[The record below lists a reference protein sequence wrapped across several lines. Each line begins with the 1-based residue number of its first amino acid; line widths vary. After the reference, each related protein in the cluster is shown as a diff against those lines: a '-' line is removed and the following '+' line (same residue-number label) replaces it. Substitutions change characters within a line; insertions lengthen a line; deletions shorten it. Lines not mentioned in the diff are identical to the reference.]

1 MKDIFVGENS
11 SIWFEIPYSREV
23 IKINVDILYLS
34 SDVRYDWSISRAVFH
49 STARQIQKAILIE
62 IFLNLS
68 KAHQNSPDQQMI
80 SKRKESCKS
89 LM

>member
-1 MKDIFVGENS
+1 MK
-11 SIWFEIPYSREV
+11 IPVFSNKNKCWYIVS
-23 IKINVDILYLS
+23 LS

-49 STARQIQKAILIE
+49 STDCQIQKAIWIE
-62 IFLNLS
+62 IFLNLP
-68 KAHQNSPDQQMI
+68 KAHKNSPDQQMI